1 MLLKANNFIVK
12 GVFMLIGCPKEVKN
26 QEYRVGL
33 TPSNVADY
41 ISNGH
46 KVIIE
51 KGAGEGSGFADDEY
65 VKAGAEIADK
75 KRVFEADMIIKVKEP
90 IESEYEYFRENQI
103 LYTYLHL
110 AADKPLTDMLL
121 KKKIKSVAYETMKD
135 NLNQLPCL
143 APMSGIAGRL
153 SIQEAAKYLEKKFGG
168 EGILMGGVPG
178 VQKANV
184 VILGAGVV
192 GLNAAQIAMG
202 MGANVSITDVNL
214 TRLAYI
220 DQLFNMRINTYFSA
234 PSTLENLFKSADVVI
249 GSVLIPG
256 AKAPKLLRKE
266 HLKMMKKGAV
276 IVDVAIDQGGCFE
289 TSKPTTHDEPIFILD
304 DVVHYCVTN
313 MPGAVPR
320 TSTIALTNATTYY
333 GVMLA
338 NQGLEEVCKNNN
350 TLLTGLNTYDGKC
363 TFKGVADA
371 FGLEYVEPLKAL
383 K

>member
-1 MLLKANNFIVK
+1 
-12 GVFMLIGCPKEVKN
+12 MLIGCPKEIKN

-41 ISNGH
+41 VANGH
-46 KVIIE
+46 KVIME
-51 KGAGEGSGFADDEY
+51 NGAGVGSGFTDEEY
-65 VKAGAEIADK
+65 KKAGGEIADK

-90 IESEYEYFRENQI
+90 IESEYEYFRDNQI

-121 KKKIKSVAYETMKD
+121 KKKIKSIAYETMKD

-143 APMSGIAGRL
+143 APMSTIAGRL

-234 PSTLENLFKSADVVI
+234 PSTLETLFKTADVVI

-289 TSKPTTHDEPIFILD
+289 TSKATTHDDSLYILD
-304 DVVHYCVTN
+304 DVVHYCVAN

-320 TSTIALTNATTYY
+320 TSTIALTNATTHY

-338 NQGLEEVCKNNN
+338 NQGLEEICKTNN

-371 FGLEYVEPLKAL
+371 FGIEYVEPLKAL

>member
-1 MLLKANNFIVK
+1 
-12 GVFMLIGCPKEVKN
+12 MLIGCPKEVKN

-65 VKAGAEIADK
+65 KKAGAEIADK

-289 TSKPTTHDEPIFILD
+289 TSKPTTHDDPIFMVD

-338 NQGLEEVCKNNN
+338 NQGLEEICKSNN